1 MRSRSRRI
9 SPISRREI
17 LEQLEAAG
25 ADPRPPLAYLAGHG
39 LAPAADE
46 LHGAFRRAEL
56 LLATGGD
63 PRREIDLSDHAV
75 SSIAEELESLSDE
88 LVARLAALTGEAAGL
103 PRVAAALRE
112 LGADPELALRI
123 YAWALLAEHVSSSAS

>member
-1 MRSRSRRI
+1 M
-9 SPISRREI
+9 
-17 LEQLEAAG
+17 G

-39 LAPAADE
+39 LAPEGGA

-75 SSIAEELESLSDE
+75 SCVGEELERPGLAEELAE
-88 LVARLAALTGEAAGL
+88 RLRALGPDATGL
-103 PRVAAALRE
+103 PRIEAALRE
-112 LGADPELALRI
+112 LGEDPELALRV
-123 YAWALLAEHVSSSAS
+123 YAWALLAEHVAEAS